1 MMASPPQTHIKVFL
15 KTGGIRV
22 GEEMSRFCVPRY
34 SKHAKTLS
42 FNHYSHTMKSI
53 YYAHFIDKETEFQS
67 VLKVPQWVNDRLPWT
82 QNCFSFVWSHEFL
95 KYTLNYIPHRG
106 FCCCCCLVFALYY
119 TKWNSAKIIAP
130 ENKAE
135 LRVKLISAVYLML
148 HWASIIYYKIEI
160 FPLPFSSK

>member
-95 KYTLNYIPHRG
+95 KYTPDFIPHRG
-106 FCCCCCLVFALYY
+106 FCCCCLVFALYY

-135 LRVKLISAVYLML
+135 LRVKLIIGPQLF
-148 HWASIIYYKIEI
+148 IIK
-160 FPLPFSSK
+160 